1 MDRFNL
7 TGLNGEVVQEY
18 TRALDLLT
26 DCSGMSSYTRPL
38 VVADCVDEADLDD
51 DARETIETSARF
63 LYGLIHARYIVTS
76 RGLGKMVR
84 L

>member
-26 DCSGMSSYTRPL
+26 DCSGMSSYSRPR
-38 VVADCVDEADLDD
+38 VRADCVDDADLDD

-84 L
+84 